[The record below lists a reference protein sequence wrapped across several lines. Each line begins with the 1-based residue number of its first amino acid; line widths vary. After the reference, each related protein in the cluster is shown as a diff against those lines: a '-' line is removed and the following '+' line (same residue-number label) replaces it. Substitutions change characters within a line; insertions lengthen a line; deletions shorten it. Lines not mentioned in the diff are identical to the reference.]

1 MGSKP
6 RLEFLRGWIGIAIVN
21 ARERLAVAM
30 SFAVGAAAVLPAA
43 CAAVTIAFFIF
54 VVFFAALS
62 FPIGVT
68 TAVWWIST
76 RVLVRHKTS
85 DSEIKIAE
93 PSAKPE
99 AVPAADPPRDAV
111 APASFRSTSTKT
123 PARWPRPGRTTLVH
137 HDDHDERGGPVHHAH
152 VRGIIRRRARRR
164 GARPPPRALTHR
176 RAPPEG
182 RPARLLLRS
191 ASLRRVRVLDL
202 GGNELSQ
209 PRVELLAGRA
219 APAAVEEL
227 VRRGAPEVK
236 ELKAL
241 KELDMSRNFV
251 RNTEDAL
258 PRRAGKAG
266 APAGPGLFGT
276 TASCSSRDGGF
287 VGWTMI
293 PQAEVVG

>member
-1 MGSKP
+1 MGGKP
-6 RLEFLRGWIGIAIVN
+6 RLEFLRGWIGIAIIN
-21 ARERLAVAM
+21 ARERPAVAM

-99 AVPAADPPRDAV
+99 AVPAADPPRGAV
-111 APASFRSTSTKT
+111 APREL
-123 PARWPRPGRTTLVH
+123 PVDVDEDARALATPRPHDPLSTTMTTMSAEDLSTTLTSAGLSDGEQ
-137 HDDHDERGGPVHHAH
+137 DDE
-152 VRGIIRRRARRR
+152 ARDPT
-164 GARPPPRALTHR
+164 ACLTHR
-176 RAPPEG
+176 ELHLRDV
-182 RPARLLLRS
+182 PAALPNL
-191 ASLRRVRVLDL
+191 ASTRRVPVSTW
-202 GGNELSQ
+202 GGTNSRSSPGSS
-209 PRVELLAGRA
+209 PRRDAV
-219 APAAVEEL
+219 PAAVEEL

-241 KELDMSRNFV
+241 KELDMSCN
-251 RNTEDAL
+251 NTEDAL
-258 PRRAGKAG
+258 PVAALAKLGTCGSWALVQPQAVQAG
-266 APAGPGLFGT
+266 
-276 TASCSSRDGGF
+276 DGGF
-287 VGWTMI
+287 VASGDTRRRLSS
-293 PQAEVVG
+293 